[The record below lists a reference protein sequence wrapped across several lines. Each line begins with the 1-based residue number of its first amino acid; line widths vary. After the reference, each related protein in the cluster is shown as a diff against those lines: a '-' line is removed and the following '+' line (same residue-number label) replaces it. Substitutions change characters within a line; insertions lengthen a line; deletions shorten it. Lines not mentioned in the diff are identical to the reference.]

1 MIRGKNL
8 TVELGGNPII
18 SDVSIDVIPGEFVAV
33 VGSNGAGK
41 STLLRAL
48 SGEVPVTRGT
58 VELVGRP
65 LADWPA
71 VERALRLAV
80 LPQSSS
86 LSFGLSVQEIVALG
100 CLPMAGRV
108 SGEIQAKVVQ
118 DAMAKAEV
126 EAFAERNYL
135 TLSGGE
141 KLRTHLAR
149 AMAQILEP
157 IHADPRVLLL
167 DEPTSSLDLRHQMR
181 VLEIVREFTSSGVG
195 ILAILHDLNLASRF
209 ADRVFVMH
217 QGRVVAS
224 GAPVDV
230 FEPGLLRSAFGIEAT
245 LVHVE
250 GISAPQ
256 VVVLDTDA
264 SARKHSSEGSP
275 QPLSPN
281 RRSL

>member
-1 MIRGKNL
+1 MIRGREL
-8 TVELGGNPII
+8 TVELGGRPII
-18 SDVSIDVIPGEFVAV
+18 SDVTIDVIPGEFVAV

-48 SGEVPVTRGT
+48 SGDLGVSTGS

-65 LADWPA
+65 LGDWPA
-71 VERALRLAV
+71 IERALRLAV

-86 LSFGLSVQEIVALG
+86 LSFGLTVREIVALG

-108 SGEIQAKVVQ
+108 SGAVQAKVVE

-126 EAFAERNYL
+126 GAFAERNYL

-157 IHADPRVLLL
+157 THADPRVLLL

-181 VLEIVREFTSSGVG
+181 VLEIVREFTNSGVG

-217 QGRVVAS
+217 EGCVVAS
-224 GAPVDV
+224 GAPQEV

-245 LVHVE
+245 LVNVP
-250 GISAPQ
+250 GITAPQ
-256 VVVLDTDA
+256 VVVLDTDS
-264 SARKHSSEGSP
+264 SARQVTLEGSP
-275 QPLSPN
+275 QPNPPN